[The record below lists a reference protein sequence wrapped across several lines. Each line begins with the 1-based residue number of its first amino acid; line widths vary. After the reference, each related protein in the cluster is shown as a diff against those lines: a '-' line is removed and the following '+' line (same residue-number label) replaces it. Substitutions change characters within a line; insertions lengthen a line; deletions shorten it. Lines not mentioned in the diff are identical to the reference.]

1 MLSHRWLWWRDG
13 EKNSHFHI
21 FFVSRKYDLKG
32 STVDREASVK
42 ELEKDLPTLKDND
55 FMKEGTKIH
64 IGEEAKQQ
72 LMETLTADV
81 EVRNSKF
88 VVNISSHNHHHHPFY
103 ISKFWKVKQIPLHTK
118 LPNSKW
124 NSWGSCGI
132 PIYYSQLCKPSPQ
145 NTEN

>member
-1 MLSHRWLWWRDG
+1 MGLLEIS
-13 EKNSHFHI
+13 KI
-21 FFVSRKYDLKG
+21 FISSVFRKYDLKG

-81 EVRNSKF
+81 EVRN
-88 VVNISSHNHHHHPFY
+88 
-103 ISKFWKVKQIPLHTK
+103 
-118 LPNSKW
+118 
-124 NSWGSCGI
+124 
-132 PIYYSQLCKPSPQ
+132 
-145 NTEN
+145 

>member
-1 MLSHRWLWWRDG
+1 MAL
-13 EKNSHFHI
+13 
-21 FFVSRKYDLKG
+21 FFLRKYDLKG

-81 EVRNSKF
+81 EVKFRSF
-88 VVNISSHNHHHHPFY
+88 VVLIIRISLY
-103 ISKFWKVKQIPLHTK
+103 MK
-118 LPNSKW
+118 L
-124 NSWGSCGI
+124 I
-132 PIYYSQLCKPSPQ
+132 
-145 NTEN
+145 